1 VRLLRYLIPRGSL
14 PIQVIRREVDTV
26 VVIGNTKGDP
36 TSAVAV
42 GAFVNEGDVGGGGGG
57 GGGGGDG
64 RLYVNS
70 SASTIAVDPSDV
82 TTETSAVPAVAGG
95 DTA

>member
-1 VRLLRYLIPRGSL
+1 
-14 PIQVIRREVDTV
+14 VIRRDVDTV

-57 GGGGGDG
+57 GGGDG

-70 SASTIAVDPSDV
+70 SASTVAVDPSDV